1 MLHSVYGPKPVRFG
15 QDWVVPGLRM
25 HNFQAG
31 PTTNPNRKVERLQ
44 QASDRKLAMMQ
55 GQPAAPDQAQKNQ
68 ADRKQLMAA
77 LGNFLSQQN
86 KGPATPGSTLAK
98 NLDFSKPFQ

>member
-25 HNFQAG
+25 VNIKVG
-31 PTTNPNRKVERLQ
+31 PPINPNPKVQRLQ
-44 QASDRKLAMMQ
+44 QNSERKLAMMK
-55 GQPAAPDQAQKNQ
+55 GQAPPPVQQDQDKS
-68 ADRKQLMAA
+68 QLMAA
-77 LGNFLSQQN
+77 LSKFLNEQN

-98 NLDFSKPFQ
+98 NIDFSKPFQ